1 MRLIK
6 SRAQQIS
13 KCVGE
18 IIKREHPGARNIW
31 RFDQEYAAPSLEE
44 FNKIIEKVEPIT
56 IQFQEE
62 LFDCEDY
69 ALVMSA
75 FVRLKAAPQFP
86 KSISFGEVT
95 TKNTLTGEVHTL
107 NILITEDEEML
118 YFEPQGK
125 VFVDG
130 QNYEPFFVRI

>member
-1 MRLIK
+1 MKLVTFEQIK
-6 SRAQQIS
+6 N
-13 KCVGE
+13 
-18 IIKREHPGARNIW
+18 IIKNQHPDARNIW
-31 RFDQEYAAPSLEE
+31 CFDSQYSAPSLEE
-44 FNKIIEKVEPIT
+44 FNKTIEKVEPIT

-75 FVRLKAAPQFP
+75 FVKMKAVSQFP

-95 TKNTLTGEVHTL
+95 TKNTLTGEIHTL
-107 NILITEDEEML
+107 NILITEDEEVL